1 MKNTKNGIIKDENNN
16 IANLQQLES
25 VLGVKMTK
33 KTTSNKTLTEKAQ
46 VMKQVNNA
54 MHKLL
59 IEEFPQYYKNIET
72 DVIVTNKDNE
82 HKLIKVSGYHLL
94 FNKEVQVGDDKK
106 QGYAISKPTIYV
118 KGGNSY
124 SCLYFKEI
132 GTTHF
137 KK

>member
-1 MKNTKNGIIKDENNN
+1 MKRNTKQDNNNN
-16 IANLQQLES
+16 IANLTQLES

-59 IEEFPQYYKNIET
+59 IEQFPQYYKNIES
-72 DVIVTNKDNE
+72 DVIVTSKEGE
-82 HKLIKVSGYHLL
+82 HTLKNVNGYHLL
-94 FNKEVQVGDDKK
+94 FNKTIEIDNKK
-106 QGYAISKPTIYV
+106 HQGYAISKPTIYV

-132 GTTHF
+132 GKTTF
-137 KK
+137 KN